1 MRVFGNLMSRIA
13 ESCKQATPEVGM
25 GATITGYTDR
35 HAATIVAIGVFKSGP
50 NKGKPSKVV
59 VQQDNAKRA
68 DKNGMSESQE
78 YTYTPNP
85 KAQKQTFTVRRDG
98 SWREAGSVGND
109 GYGLIIGD
117 RDEYYDYSF

>member
-1 MRVFGNLMSRIA
+1 MRVYGNLMNRLM
-13 ESCKQATPEVGM
+13 ESAKQTEPEVGM
-25 GATITGYTDR
+25 GATITMHSDR
-35 HAATIVAIGVFKSGP
+35 YAVTIVGVELFKSGP
-50 NKGKPSKVV
+50 NKGKASRIQ
-59 VQQDNAKRA
+59 VQRDDAVRA

-109 GYGLIIGD
+109 GSGLIIGD